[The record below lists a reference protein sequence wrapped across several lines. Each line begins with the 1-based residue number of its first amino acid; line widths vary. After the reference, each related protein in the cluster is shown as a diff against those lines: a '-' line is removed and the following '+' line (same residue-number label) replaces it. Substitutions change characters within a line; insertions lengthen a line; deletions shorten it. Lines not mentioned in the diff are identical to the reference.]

1 MPGLEHSTTHLVLI
15 PSYNTGPKLF
25 ETVAAGRSQWPV
37 VWVVIDGSTD
47 GTGEQME
54 KMAAGDNGLRV
65 FVLPRNQGKGA
76 AVLHGLR
83 EASARGF
90 THALTMDADGQHPAD
105 LIRTFMSASERSPAA
120 MILGKPVF
128 GPEAPRE
135 RVLGRKISNF
145 FAHLETLWGGIGD
158 SLYGFR
164 VYPIAPLM
172 KIMEQQRWMR
182 RFDFD
187 VEASVRLLWR
197 GIPPINLAAPV
208 KYLSRE
214 EGGVSHFNYV
224 RDNLLLIWMHTRLLI
239 GCAVRLPLLLG
250 RRVVGWSRG
259 T

>member
-1 MPGLEHSTTHLVLI
+1 MPGTEPSTTHLVLI

-25 ETVAAGRSQWPV
+25 ETVAAARSQWPV

-54 KMAAGDNGLRV
+54 KMAGGDSGLRV

-105 LIRTFMSASERSPAA
+105 LIRTFMSASERAPAA

-164 VYPIAPLM
+164 VYPIAPLI

-197 GIPPINLAAPV
+197 GIAPINLAAPV

-239 GCAVRLPLLLG
+239 GCAVRLPMLLG
-250 RRVVGWSRG
+250 RRVVGG
-259 T
+259 

>member
-1 MPGLEHSTTHLVLI
+1 
-15 PSYNTGPKLF
+15 
-25 ETVAAGRSQWPV
+25 
-37 VWVVIDGSTD
+37 
-47 GTGEQME
+47 
-54 KMAAGDNGLRV
+54 
-65 FVLPRNQGKGA
+65 
-76 AVLHGLR
+76 
-83 EASARGF
+83 
-90 THALTMDADGQHPAD
+90 
-105 LIRTFMSASERSPAA
+105 MSASERTPAA

-164 VYPIAPLM
+164 VYPIAPLI

-197 GIPPINLAAPV
+197 GVTPINLAAPV

-214 EGGVSHFNYV
+214 EGGISHFNYV
-224 RDNLLLIWMHTRLLI
+224 RDNLLLIWMHTRLLL
-239 GCAVRLPLLLG
+239 GCAVRLPMLLG
-250 RRVVGWSRG
+250 RLVVRRK